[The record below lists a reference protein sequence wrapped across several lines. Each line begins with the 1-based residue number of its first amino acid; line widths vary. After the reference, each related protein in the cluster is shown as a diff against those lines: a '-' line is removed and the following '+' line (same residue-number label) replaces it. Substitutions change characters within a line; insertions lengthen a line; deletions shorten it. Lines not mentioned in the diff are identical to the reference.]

1 MNFSYFDQLRNDL
14 NTDKSLKKILV
25 PSGGDYLKVQDKDRD
40 MSVVTLK
47 DFMFDPSRA
56 NDSIH
61 TLSGGQQNRL
71 LLAKVL
77 ANPQNGFNFGRAN
90 K

>member
-14 NTDKSLKKILV
+14 NSDHSLKKILV
-25 PSGGDYLKVQDKDRD
+25 PSGGDYIKVQGKERHVC
-40 MSVVTLK
+40 SYLK

-61 TLSGGQQNRL
+61 NFIRRS
-71 LLAKVL
+71 AK
-77 ANPQNGFNFGRAN
+77 
-90 K
+90 